1 MIDAQKII
9 DLRLPSPLGVRLV
22 AAAAWAWLLVALP
35 FLTDTAT
42 PFPFDLCLGA
52 AWLALASVWFV
63 LTIVS
68 AAAGLR
74 STPWRRWWIAA
85 GVAGLIGPTLAVTHL
100 GLVVRLFLCERQLTA
115 YATGVAPGTGDFL
128 HDPTTVGLFRVDG
141 TEEYQGAVFLY
152 TNTDFLD
159 RDGLVYFP
167 GGTDPPSPGRIR
179 THHLYGPWY
188 LFRWHF

>member
-9 DLRLPSPLGVRLV
+9 DIRLPRLLGVRLLAV
-22 AAAAWAWLLVALP
+22 AAWAWLLAALP
-35 FLTDTAT
+35 FVTDTAT
-42 PFPFDLCLGA
+42 PFPIAFWLGP
-52 AWLALASVWFV
+52 AWLALAGIWCLFPFFSS
-63 LTIVS
+63 T
-68 AAAGLR
+68 GLR

-115 YATGVAPGTGDFL
+115 YATGVAPGTGEFL

-152 TNTDFLD
+152 TSTDFLD

-167 GGTDPPSPGRIR
+167 GGADPPLPGRIGTR
-179 THHLYGPWY
+179 HLYGPWHR
-188 LFRWHF
+188 FRWHF